1 MQETF
6 GYLFCPTQVN
16 ILKKFANFL
25 LDEACWSFMCPVY
38 ITCIRCG
45 REKENVLSCMAC
57 TVGRYMYLWAA
68 IFSSSFFLLL
78 ANSEYLL
85 LPTFS
90 SSECAAQA
98 DSPFLSALWKKN
110 LFFSFGRRCDS
121 HIDRWT
127 KEQLPHE
134 VREPVK
140 LRIADGLLTTK
151 KMLNYIVKDLYLSLP
166 KPVKLDTLEQ
176 FPSARL
182 H

>member
-1 MQETF
+1 MHSEKGKQWMQETF

-57 TVGRYMYLWAA
+57 TVWRYMYLWAA

-98 DSPFLSALWKKN
+98 DSPFLSALLKKN
-110 LFFSFGRRCDS
+110 LFFLLVVVVILTLIDGRKNSCLMKYES
-121 HIDRWT
+121 LWSS
-127 KEQLPHE
+127 ELPMAYWLQ
-134 VREPVK
+134 RK
-140 LRIADGLLTTK
+140 C
-151 KMLNYIVKDLYLSLP
+151 
-166 KPVKLDTLEQ
+166 
-176 FPSARL
+176 
-182 H
+182 